1 MNKSQNRSR
10 GNRRSQGNIT
20 PKKVNNHIIEDLV
33 DSEGEEASFSEFK
46 GMMIKMFKELKGDI
60 QKQFNEFQ
68 ESMDKKLEKTQKQLN
83 ELKEVTSK

>member
-1 MNKSQNRSR
+1 MFNK
-10 GNRRSQGNIT
+10 
-20 PKKVNNHIIEDLV
+20 
-33 DSEGEEASFSEFK
+33 FK
-46 GMMIKMFKELKGDI
+46 TGLKEDI